1 MESPFQNILHTNTV
15 PTDAQ
20 VEEIRAFLDPHRLQ
34 LTELDKEVHRLAQ
47 LLNEATNRRDELQG
61 MITSHETLVAPMRRV
76 PDDVLRVIFVH
87 TLPERRNTALDSG
100 EGPLLLSRVCK
111 YWRELALTTPRLW
124 ASMHLVVAPD
134 APDDWRPSQRNF
146 QELLHSQMEIWLE
159 RSAAVPLVISMHI
172 SFQRY
177 APPVVGTSEMSSLR
191 SPRLSPFLSALLGA
205 VKRWGSIQLN
215 LSLSPD
221 ITALSMLTEDD
232 VPCLKSFDLA
242 LLGPLTPE
250 QSQYG
255 FKFLA
260 TDSLRRFSFAG
271 MYDSLPVTLPWRN
284 LLVLHIRLSTSFDQ
298 TLAPMAF
305 PFPFLQECTLLETLV
320 VTTFGG
326 HPQLEETA
334 RPLSVHLPNLTAL
347 NLAIFD
353 AFDVSATS
361 SAVHTLNLPALD
373 SLDVSRGPVDLMT
386 LLQPMGHIKCLAISV
401 DALDS
406 DYIVSVLHM
415 LPLLERLR
423 LVGVPGRPSPVDG
436 GLPPSHPPTPD
447 LQFLAHF
454 IPKHGADIL
463 CPALYHLEFTL
474 ALFLSDELIL
484 RFLRSRTLP
493 DIALY
498 PDVAAISRFNCFM
511 PREPEIDICAQ
522 LSDAISDGLKLCLTY
537 KPPAKKF
544 GYSPLEGTERGLG
557 PHWHHQGD
565 DEDWL
570 QNFSPNHL

>member
-1 MESPFQNILHTNTV
+1 MQSPFQNILHTNTV

-20 VEEIRAFLDPHRLQ
+20 VEEIRAFLDPHRLE

-47 LLNEATNRRDELQG
+47 LFNEATTRRDELQG
-61 MITSHETLVAPMRRV
+61 MVAAHEALVAPMRRV

-87 TLPERRNTALDSG
+87 TLPERRNTALDSS

-134 APDDWRPSQRNF
+134 APDDWHPSQRNF

-159 RSAAVPLVISMHI
+159 RSAAVPLAISMHI
-172 SFQRY
+172 SFRRY
-177 APPVVGTSEMSSLR
+177 APPVVGTSEMSR
-191 SPRLSPFLSALLGA
+191 SPRPSPFLSALLGA

-215 LSLSPD
+215 LLSSLD

-232 VPCLKSFDLA
+232 APCLKSFDLA
-242 LLGPLTPE
+242 LSGPLTPE

-271 MYDSLPVTLPWRN
+271 MYASLPVTLPWRN
-284 LLVLHIRLSTSFDQ
+284 LLFLRIRLSNSFDQ

-320 VTTFGG
+320 VTTFGE
-326 HPQLEETA
+326 HTQSEDTA

-353 AFDVSATS
+353 AFNVSATS

-386 LLQPMGHIKCLAISV
+386 LLQPMGYIKCLAISV

-436 GLPPSHPPTPD
+436 GLPPSHLPMPD
-447 LQFLAHF
+447 RQFLARF
-454 IPKHGADIL
+454 IPEDGGDIL

-474 ALFLSDELIL
+474 TLFLSDELIL

-493 DIALY
+493 DIALH
-498 PDVAAISRFNCFM
+498 PGVAAISRFNCFM
-511 PREPEIDICAQ
+511 PREPEIDLFAQ
-522 LSDAISDGLKLCLTY
+522 LSDANRLRNRSDIPLWRVPNAILVLTVRVEQT
-537 KPPAKKF
+537 KIGFKI
-544 GYSPLEGTERGLG
+544 LVQIIHEDTE
-557 PHWHHQGD
+557 
-565 DEDWL
+565 
-570 QNFSPNHL
+570 